1 MKLQYLAVIFVIIM
15 LPISLVLSFYVQAQ
29 IDIINIQS
37 QYRTKLSDATYDA
50 VKSFQLNTT
59 NSYYSGVSDS
69 KIRDIEASVNT
80 FYNALTSSLR
90 YSKEDLQACVPAI
103 VYTLYDGYYIYGK
116 RYNVLNIKDTETR
129 GTEKII
135 SKIEIDTGTGDTN
148 KYDYG
153 LKPFV
158 YYSCG
163 YKTENSNFVINYTLD
178 NFISVYGDVY
188 CYNEKTDRTET
199 HYVTRSGYLI
209 KPLNW
214 TDEKYYKGIEIKNEG
229 DSQKEYL
236 KFIDD
241 SENGI
246 VDGEYSYIVYQS
258 QKIYRKND
266 DAYFYYE
273 KGKSRLVN
281 DATIIDNVKKQM
293 NRDTDTDG
301 SAIKY
306 YKDAYDFSTWFYN
319 NIGNQIKQDHVR
331 LSGESETN
339 TNRLDYNAGSE
350 FIFDPDEDPEDEGS
364 RFNQHRMAVIKKS
377 IETNLITA
385 ISSYNS
391 NANSYE
397 FRLPQL
403 SVEDWEKVT
412 NNVCVI
418 SFLQGLPMKGKY
430 FNSYAVIPN
439 DRNNEFVDTDAIYL
453 LTNDGK
459 YHMPNCPSLVEDED
473 EQDKITIGYINTSF
487 EAQTLEKSGSENEYY
502 YKHVRGYDAEGKP
515 LYYTSCYQCIVNV
528 NGKYDLDKI
537 INATNNKI
545 TGKDSS
551 GRDIDFDIE
560 ALRSK
565 YLTALAREKYDLY
578 KTNN

>member
-29 IDIINIQS
+29 IDIVNTQS
-37 QYRTKLSDATYDA
+37 QYRAKLSDATYDA

-116 RYNVLNIKDTETR
+116 RYNVLSIKGTETR

-135 SKIEIDTGTGDTN
+135 SEIGIDTVTGNTN

-163 YKTENSNFVINYTLD
+163 YYKDSSNNFVINYTLD
-178 NFISVYGDVY
+178 NFISVYGVVNGSY
-188 CYNEKTDRTET
+188 E
-199 HYVTRSGYLI
+199 TRSGYLI
-209 KPLNW
+209 KPSNW

-229 DSQKEYL
+229 DNQKEYL
-236 KFIDD
+236 KFINA

-246 VDGEYSYIVYQS
+246 SDGEYSYIVYQS

-293 NRDTDTDG
+293 NKDTDG

-306 YKDAYDFSTWFYN
+306 YKDAYEFSTWFYS
-319 NIGNQIKQDHVR
+319 NIGNQISQEHVR
-331 LSGESETN
+331 LSGERETN
-339 TNRLDYNAGSE
+339 TNRLDYNVGSE
-350 FIFDPDEDPEDEGS
+350 LIFDEREDPEDEGS

-412 NNVCVI
+412 NDVCVI

-430 FNSYAVIPN
+430 FNSYCVIPN
-439 DRNNEFVDTDAIYL
+439 DRNNEFVDTDSIYL

-459 YHMPNCPSLVEDED
+459 YHMPNCPSLVEDEN

-487 EAQTLEKSGSENEYY
+487 EVQILEKSGSENEYY
-502 YKHVRGYDAEGKP
+502 YKHRIGNN
-515 LYYTSCYQCIVNV
+515 YYTSCYQCIVNV
-528 NGKYDLDKI
+528 NGKYYLDEILSGKI
-537 INATNNKI
+537 LHEDSAFGSTIGTDINGISK
-545 TGKDSS
+545 
-551 GRDIDFDIE
+551 
-560 ALRSK
+560 LRQE

>member
-116 RYNVLNIKDTETR
+116 RYNVLSIKGTETR

-163 YKTENSNFVINYTLD
+163 YYKDIKNNFVINYTLD
-178 NFISVYGDVY
+178 NFISVYGVVNGSY
-188 CYNEKTDRTET
+188 E
-199 HYVTRSGYLI
+199 TRSGYLI
-209 KPLNW
+209 KPSNW
-214 TDEKYYKGIEIKNEG
+214 TEGKYYKGIEIENEG
-229 DSQKEYL
+229 DAQREYL
-236 KFIDD
+236 KFIS

-246 VDGEYSYIVYQS
+246 GDGEYRYIVYQS
-258 QKIYRKND
+258 QKIYRKDNNT
-266 DAYFYYE
+266 YFYYE

-293 NRDTDTDG
+293 NKDTDTDG

-306 YKDAYDFSTWFYN
+306 YKDAYEFSTWFYS
-319 NIGNQIKQDHVR
+319 NIGNQISQEHVR
-331 LSGESETN
+331 LSGERETN

-350 FIFDPDEDPEDEGS
+350 LIFDIREDPEDEGS

-412 NNVCVI
+412 NDVCVI

-430 FNSYAVIPN
+430 FNSYCVIPN
-439 DRNNEFVDTDAIYL
+439 DRNNEFVDTDSIYL

-487 EAQTLEKSGSENEYY
+487 EVQTLEKSGSENEYY
-502 YKHVRGYDAEGKP
+502 YKHAYDVTNPNKP

-528 NGKYDLDKI
+528 NGKYYLDEILSGKI
-537 INATNNKI
+537 LHEDSAFELPMGSNIPKI
-545 TGKDSS
+545 ST
-551 GRDIDFDIE
+551 
-560 ALRSK
+560 LRSK